1 MSTPVKRL
9 ETERLVLRQC
19 RFDDFEPYCAFY
31 ASNRSRY
38 RGGPQDRLAAW
49 QTFAAESGHWS
60 LRGYGAFAVEEKRT
74 GAFCGM
80 VGPTFAEGWPEPEI
94 SWLMMDG
101 FEGRGFARE
110 AAQASLRFAFN
121 TLGWTTA
128 ISLVLEGN
136 ERSMALAER
145 LGATFERKHD
155 LFGSPGRIYRHNP
168 QLYRLSDGSEVRD
181 A

>member
-1 MSTPVKRL
+1 METL

-19 RFDDFEPYCAFY
+19 QFDDFEPYCAFY
-31 ASNRSRY
+31 ASERSRY
-38 RGGPQDRLAAW
+38 RGGPLDRLGAW

-60 LRGYGAFAVEEKRT
+60 LRGYGAFAVEEKQT

-80 VGPTFAEGWPEPEI
+80 VGPTCAEGWPEPEI

-101 FEGRGFARE
+101 FEGRGYAHE
-110 AAQASLRFAFN
+110 AAHASLQHVFSR
-121 TLGWTTA
+121 LGWTTA
-128 ISLVLEGN
+128 ISLIMAGN

-145 LGATFERKHD
+145 LGATFERNYD
-155 LFGSPGRIYRHNP
+155 FFGSPAVIYRHDP
-168 QLYRLSDGSEVRD
+168 KYF